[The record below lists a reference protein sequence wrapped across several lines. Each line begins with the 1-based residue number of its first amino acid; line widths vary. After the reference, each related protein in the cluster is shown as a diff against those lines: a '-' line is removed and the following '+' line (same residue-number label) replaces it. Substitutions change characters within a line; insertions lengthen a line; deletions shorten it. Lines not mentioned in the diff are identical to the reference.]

1 MKRHEHGVAGSL
13 MQPGRESGLTAELA
27 DSTKYGEKSF
37 LRQILG
43 LNRICSPCGGRG
55 YRLDHGAGDRKIQ
68 KRWQCL
74 AGLGA
79 ATRLLGKNSGQVA
92 LDVARTPFCTPRAF
106 DAKNYAVRLI
116 ASSAGSSSRRSNRG
130 PEKDIQK
137 TGRSCDSSLSAR
149 L

>member
-1 MKRHEHGVAGSL
+1 MPRLAEVQESFARAGCFVI
-13 MQPGRESGLTAELA
+13 QRFTPARDGELA
-27 DSTKYGEKSF
+27 FSRSV
-37 LRQILG
+37 
-43 LNRICSPCGGRG
+43 SCGGRG
-55 YRLDHGAGDRKIQ
+55 YRLDHGAGDREIQ

-106 DAKNYAVRLI
+106 DAKNYAVRLM

-137 TGRSCDSSLSAR
+137 TGRFCDSSLSAR